1 MTVDEMLHRIS
12 SAELSAW
19 HAIYRVRH
27 EEAEHQRHL
36 AESGDGQVIVSGL
49 TDDEDDEDD

>member
-1 MTVDEMLHRIS
+1 MTAAEMLARIS

-19 HAIYRVRH
+19 HALYQVRH

-36 AESGDGQVIVSGL
+36 EESGDGTVIVSGRD
-49 TDDEDDEDD
+49 DDEDDD

>member
-1 MTVDEMLHRIS
+1 MTADEMLARIS

-19 HAIYRVRH
+19 QKLYQVRH

-36 AESGDGQVIVSGL
+36 EESGDGTVIVSGRD
-49 TDDEDDEDD
+49 DDEDDD

>member
-1 MTVDEMLHRIS
+1 MTADELLARIS

-19 HAIYRVRH
+19 HALYQVRH

-36 AESGDGQVIVSGL
+36 EESGDGTVIVSGRD
-49 TDDEDDEDD
+49 DDEDDD

>member
-1 MTVDEMLHRIS
+1 MTVGEMLTRIS

-19 HAIYRVRH
+19 QKLYQVRH

-36 AESGDGQVIVSGL
+36 EESGDGQVIVHGR
-49 TDDEDDEDD
+49 DDGDEDDD

>member
-1 MTVDEMLHRIS
+1 MTAAEMLARIS

-19 HAIYRVRH
+19 HALYRVRH

-36 AESGDGQVIVSGL
+36 EESGDGTVIVSGRDD
-49 TDDEDDEDD
+49 DDEDDD